1 MLSNYHNTLRILN
14 KLNMNKYIYYS
25 LFVVFSVMFGY
36 TFIMYVFLPIYEETE
51 FTIAA
56 FICILPLLVCVLL
69 RIIRG
74 SGLKM
79 TLKEIFISFIPI
91 VGHKYSMKLNGED

>member
-1 MLSNYHNTLRILN
+1 
-14 KLNMNKYIYYS
+14 MNKYIYYS